1 LNKEMT
7 MSGYDLNGRFAQH
20 RLGPAD
26 RALVASGLWLRAGFV
41 ALCVEVIAL
50 IMLATGAAAPWIA
63 ITAAVVAGVI
73 ARGSWLRARAVL
85 DADADTNG
93 SSSSA
98 RVGPRPGRFGGP
110 VELPL
115 SR

>member
-1 LNKEMT
+1 MNA
-7 MSGYDLNGRFAQH
+7 YNFDDRVAQQ
-20 RLGPAD
+20 RLSSAD

-41 ALCVEVIAL
+41 ALSFEAIAL

-63 ITAAVVAGVI
+63 IATAVVAGVI
-73 ARGSWLRARAVL
+73 ARWSWLRARAAL
-85 DADADTNG
+85 DADVETNEAPTSVVPVELRAG
-93 SSSSA
+93 GFA
-98 RVGPRPGRFGGP
+98 GP